1 VDNSKSTLTPGT
13 VLDDKFVILE
23 LLGKGGMGEVY
34 RAHQLT
40 LQRDVAIKIISKEWL
55 QSLEDVAEEI
65 ETGLQRFHREVQTM
79 ARIRHLNVLQIFDYG
94 STSLR
99 TNGDEYPV
107 EYIVMEYVPGATLR
121 FTLSEEGLY
130 PDAEG
135 VKEWLRHYFLPVLD
149 GVQAIHDEDV
159 VHRDLKPE
167 NILLDGTTPKIADF
181 GLARSSRMR
190 PVTQSVDIKG
200 TMPYM
205 SLEHFLDFKNAD
217 KRADVYSLGKILFE
231 AVEGRIGPDTMPF
244 KQAGLSKRGSSF
256 FEKLDLIIQGATAE
270 DRNERIDSVEKLRS
284 ALLEVLSV
292 KEAGEADE
300 AEAKTATVSPPVVP
314 LKWVWMGLVA
324 VAMVMLAMIG
334 YHFATRSEKVPLGSE
349 SGQQISAPRPA
360 GSSESGP
367 LSPSTL
373 PESILSEDGM
383 TMSLLPSGI
392 LQPEPGSREGPS
404 GGVAVKDF
412 YLDKTEIT
420 NHHFAEFLNEV
431 KETLTVVED
440 AVKGENG
447 EIYLY
452 LGDGTD
458 PREQIVYRHD
468 RFLLRDPRYAAEP
481 VVRVTWYGA
490 RAYARH
496 FGKRLPT
503 EDEWSYAVQ
512 KGLISEGISAS
523 EGNHQSPEGENA
535 SSMSEQMSEMM
546 RMMQSQENRT
556 TGNETPTGELKE
568 WVVRAEGPPSG
579 ETTSE
584 QISYPSLVLWVS
596 SGPKGEHISKGF
608 RYPWE
613 GFSDVA
619 FRCAL
624 SPEDRQRK
632 GH

>member
-1 VDNSKSTLTPGT
+1 VDTSKSTLAPGT
-13 VLDDKFVILE
+13 VLDDKYVILE
-23 LLGKGGMGEVY
+23 FLGKGGMGEVY

-55 QSLEDVAEEI
+55 QSLEDDAEEI
-65 ETGLQRFHREVQTM
+65 DTGLQRFHREVQTM

-94 STSLR
+94 STSVR

-130 PDAEG
+130 PDAKG

-149 GVQAIHDEDV
+149 GVQAIHDQDV

-167 NILLDGTTPKIADF
+167 NVLLDGTVPKIGDF

-205 SLEHFLDFKNAD
+205 SMEHFLDFKNAD
-217 KRADVYSLGKILFE
+217 KRADIYSLGKILFE
-231 AVEGRIGPDTMPF
+231 AVEGRIGPDSIPF
-244 KQAGLSKRGSSF
+244 KQARLTKAGSSF
-256 FEKLDLIIQGATAE
+256 FEKLDRIIRGATAE
-270 DRNERIDSVEKLRS
+270 DRNERIDSVEKLRTV
-284 ALLEVLSV
+284 LLEVLSV
-292 KEAGEADE
+292 KKAGEADE
-300 AEAKTATVSPPVVP
+300 AEAKTAASPPVVP
-314 LKWVWMGLVA
+314 LKWVWMGVVA

-334 YHFATRSEKVPLGSE
+334 YHFATRSEKPPLGSE
-349 SGQQISAPRPA
+349 SGQQISAPGPG

-367 LSPSTL
+367 PSPSTL
-373 PESILSEDGM
+373 SESILSKDGM
-383 TMSLLPSGI
+383 TMILLPSGI
-392 LQPEPGSREGPS
+392 LQPKPGNREGQS
-404 GGVAVKDF
+404 GAVAVNGF
-412 YLDKTEIT
+412 YLDKTAIT
-420 NHHFAEFLNEV
+420 NHHFTEFLNEV

-447 EIYLY
+447 EIWLY

-458 PREQIVYRHD
+458 SRDQIVYRHD
-468 RFLLRDPRYAAEP
+468 RFHLRDPRYAAQP

-490 RAYARH
+490 RAYAHH

-512 KGLISEGISAS
+512 RGLISEGVSGG
-523 EGNHQSPEGENA
+523 EGNKQLPEGK
-535 SSMSEQMSEMM
+535 SDSTMSEQMSEMM

-579 ETTSE
+579 ESTSE
-584 QISYPSLVLWVS
+584 QVSYPSLVLWVS
-596 SGPKGEHISKGF
+596 SGPKGEHVSKGF

-613 GFSDVA
+613 GFSDVG

-624 SPEDRQRK
+624 SPEARE
-632 GH
+632 